1 MKLPFLKINQVILI
15 IIFAQF
21 IFTMAANLSV
31 PLFAIFITKE
41 IGAATAMVGL
51 ASAIYW
57 AVKSVIQ
64 LPVAKWIDKNH
75 GEIDDYY
82 SLLFGLC
89 ISTTGIFLLYFSQ
102 NIWHIFGVQFLIAV
116 GDAFAVPPL
125 YAIFTRHIDK
135 DAEGFEWTLQSSFS
149 LGAGS
154 TIGGIFSGILATL
167 IGIRSTYLLNGT
179 LMFVGLIILFFLKPY
194 IRPKAEVPVKRGVYL
209 EQKRV

>member
-1 MKLPFLKINQVILI
+1 MKFLKVNQVILI

-21 IFTMAANLSV
+21 IFTMGANLSV
-31 PLFAIFITKE
+31 PLFALYITQE
-41 IGAATAMVGL
+41 VGAAAVMVGF

-57 AVKSVIQ
+57 TVKSVIQ
-64 LPVAKWIDKNH
+64 LPIARWIDKNH

-89 ISTTGIFLLYFSQ
+89 ISTAGIFLLYFAQ
-102 NIWHIFGVQFLIAV
+102 TIWHIFGIQFLIAI

-135 DAEGFEWTLQSSFS
+135 NAEGFEWTLQSSFS

-154 TIGGIFSGILATL
+154 AIGGALSGILAAL
-167 IGIRSTYLLNGT
+167 IGIRATYLLNGT
-179 LMFVGLIILFFLKPY
+179 LMFVGLVILFFLKPY
-194 IRPKAEVPVKRGVYL
+194 IKPRAEISVERGVYL

>member
-1 MKLPFLKINQVILI
+1 MAKLLKINQVILI

-31 PLFAIFITKE
+31 PLFAIFVTSE
-41 IGAATAMVGL
+41 LGAAATMVGF

-57 AVKSVIQ
+57 AVKSIIQ
-64 LPVAKWIDKNH
+64 LPIAKWIDKNH

-89 ISTTGIFLLYFSQ
+89 ISTAGIFLLYFSK
-102 NIWHIFGVQFLIAV
+102 NIWHIFAVQFFIAI

-154 TIGGIFSGILATL
+154 AIGGALSGILAAL

-179 LMFVGLIILFFLKPY
+179 LMFAGLIILFFLKPY
-194 IRPKAEVPVKRGVYL
+194 IRPRAEIPVERGVYL